1 MLNIGFI
8 KSMSN
13 YQIGFHSYFASEAI
27 KGILPQD
34 RNSPQVVA
42 LGLYAEQVN
51 NSAFTAPRAE
61 NFKAW
66 QYRIR
71 PSVLHSP
78 KFNLVKNTL
87 LRNHF
92 CKDEILTPPEQ
103 MRWSA
108 IQIPNE
114 KTDLIDGLVTMMYNE
129 VAAVHLY
136 AINHSMENKYLYSA
150 DGDWLY
156 VLQQGRL
163 KFKTEYGVIEAKP
176 HEVVVIPRG
185 TRYQVELIDEC
196 ARGYICESSASSFYL
211 PERGPIGANGLAE
224 ERHFLAPVA
233 CFEEKEGQYALYCQY
248 QGKLWQGK
256 IQYSPLDVV
265 AWHGNLYPYKYDVDL
280 FCPVN
285 TVLKDHADP
294 SIFTVLTAPSYQP
307 GTANVDF
314 VIFPPRWVVGED
326 TFRPPY
332 YHRNIM
338 SECMGLLTGVYDA
351 KGEGFQPGGMS
362 LHNPMSAH
370 GPDYDT
376 FAAASNAKLSPT
388 RYQNT
393 MAFMFESR
401 LPWQLTEFALM
412 SELRQQNYSR
422 CWSSLKAQF
431 NHEVIE

>member
-1 MLNIGFI
+1 MNTHH
-8 KSMSN
+8 
-13 YQIGFHSYFASEAI
+13 YQSGFHSYFATEAV
-27 KGILPQD
+27 KGALPQD
-34 RNSPQVVA
+34 RNSPQIA
-42 LGLYAEQVN
+42 PLGLYAEQIN
-51 NSAFTAPRAE
+51 NSAFTAPRAQ

-78 KFNLVKNTL
+78 KFSLVNSSL
-87 LRNHF
+87 LRNNF
-92 CKDEILTPPEQ
+92 FQDKILTPPEQ
-103 MRWSA
+103 IRWRA
-108 IQIPNE
+108 IDIPNKPTHLVE
-114 KTDLIDGLVTMMYNE
+114 GLVTMMFNE

-136 AINHSMENKYLYSA
+136 AINASMENCYFYSA

-156 VLQQGRL
+156 VLQQGHLR
-163 KFKTEYGVIEAKP
+163 FKTEFGVIDAKP

-185 TRYQVELIDEC
+185 IRYQIELIDSN
-196 ARGYICESSASSFYL
+196 ARGYICESNTASFYL

-224 ERHFLAPVA
+224 ERHFLAPCA
-233 CFEEKEGQYALYCQY
+233 NFEHKTGDFTLYSQY
-248 QGKLWQGK
+248 QGRLWQGK
-256 IQYSPLDVV
+256 IKHSPLDVI
-265 AWHGNLYPYKYDVDL
+265 AWHGNLYPYKYDLDL

-294 SIFTVLTAPSYQP
+294 SIFTVLSVPSYQM

-338 SECMGLLTGVYDA
+338 AECMGLLTGQYDA
-351 KGEGFQPGGMS
+351 KGEGFQPGGLS

-370 GPDYDT
+370 GPDYNT
-376 FAAASNAKLSPT
+376 FTQASNAKLKPV

-393 MAFMFESR
+393 MAFMFETR
-401 LPWQLTEFALM
+401 LAWRLTEFALATDLLQSNYLSCW
-412 SELRQQNYSR
+412 SELR
-422 CWSSLKAQF
+422 AQF
-431 NHEVIE
+431 NCEVLE

>member
-1 MLNIGFI
+1 MN
-8 KSMSN
+8 KMVD
-13 YQIGFHSYFASEAI
+13 YQLGFHSYFASEAL
-27 KGILPQD
+27 KGALPQD
-34 RNSPQVVA
+34 RNSPQVA
-42 LGLYAEQVN
+42 PFGLYAEQVN
-51 NSAFTAPRAE
+51 NSAFTAPRAQ

-78 KFNLVKNTL
+78 KFTLIKESL
-87 LRNHF
+87 LRNHYHQ
-92 CKDEILTPPEQ
+92 DDVLTPPEQ

-108 IQIPNE
+108 LSFPHE
-114 KTDLIDGLVTMMYNE
+114 KTDLIQGLVTMMYNE
-129 VAAVHLY
+129 AAAVHLY
-136 AINHSMENKYLYSA
+136 AINQSMENRYFYSA

-163 KFKTEYGVIEAKP
+163 RFKTEYGVIEARP

-185 TRYQVELIDEC
+185 VRYSVELLDEH
-196 ARGYICESSASSFYL
+196 ARGYICESNASTFYL

-233 CFEEKEGQYALYCQY
+233 SFEDKTQKALLYSQY
-248 QGKLWQGK
+248 QGRLWQGE
-256 IQYSPLDVV
+256 INHSPLDVV
-265 AWHGNLYPYKYDVDL
+265 AWHGNLYPYKYDLDL

-294 SIFTVLTAPSYQP
+294 SIFTVLTAPSLNT

-351 KGEGFQPGGMS
+351 KGEGFEPGGIS
-362 LHNPMSAH
+362 VHNPMSAH

-376 FAAASNAKLSPT
+376 FINASEMTLNPV

-412 SELRQQNYSR
+412 SELRQPNYLN
-422 CWSSLKAQF
+422 CWSSLKANF
-431 NHEVIE
+431 TKEVIE